1 MDLQM
6 VALEEHQAVE
16 QVGHQ
21 AVEAELEA
29 LQQDLQEHQEAV
41 AVAVE
46 QELLHRD
53 QQQVAQ
59 VAQEQVDKFWC
70 GTNMWAA
77 IENGIVKDYYITVEY
92 SEMIKDAENKGYTD
106 LVEMTLE
113 NSPAY
118 IDGIW
123 DGKNFHKVG
132 E

>member
-1 MDLQM
+1 M
-6 VALEEHQAVE
+6 
-16 QVGHQ
+16 
-21 AVEAELEA
+21 
-29 LQQDLQEHQEAV
+29 
-41 AVAVE
+41 
-46 QELLHRD
+46 
-53 QQQVAQ
+53 AQ
-59 VAQEQVDKFWC
+59 VAQEHLDKFWY

-118 IDGIW
+118 IDGAW
-123 DGKNFHKVG
+123 DGKNFHKIG